1 MKAADARARAAREP
15 EGGMGKWSAV
25 VVGVLLAVSATFSQE
40 QKESPGQK
48 PPVEPEWKVPPEE
61 VQRANPV
68 KPTAGSV
75 AEGKSLYS
83 SQCAMCHGAGGDGK
97 GDLAVELKMKL
108 RDYRDPAALKSFTDG
123 ELHYMLVKGRGQM
136 PGQEGRMRESQLWNL
151 VNYMRSLAR
160 AEPTAKSPTN

>member
-1 MKAADARARAAREP
+1 MAKIV
-15 EGGMGKWSAV
+15 SV
-25 VVGVLLAVSATFSQE
+25 LVGVLLAVSVTFSQG

-48 PPVEPEWKVPPEE
+48 PPAEPEWKVPPEE

-68 KPTAGSV
+68 KPSAASV

-83 SQCAMCHGAGGDGK
+83 SQCAMCHGAAGDGK

-108 RDYRDPAALKSFTDG
+108 RDYRDAAALKGFTDG
-123 ELHYMLVKGRGQM
+123 ELHYVLVKGKPQM
-136 PGQEGRMRESQLWNL
+136 PGQEGRMKESQLWNL

-160 AEPTAKSPTN
+160 AETPAKAPTN